1 METKQCSKC
10 KRILPIENFRWK
22 NKSQNLH
29 HSQCKQCQSK
39 REKERYLQDKQRK
52 DAIIQRTL
60 SYKERNL
67 EYIKQ
72 RKACGCAKCGEKRF
86 YVLDFHHLD
95 KKQKNDTI
103 NNLRTCSLDT
113 LSQEIDK
120 CIVLC
125 SNCHREF
132 HYLENYIDDLTI
144 ESYLNNSFGGPG
156 A

>member
-1 METKQCSKC
+1 MEMKQCTKC
-10 KRILPIENFRWK
+10 KKMLPRDNFRWK
-22 NKSQNLH
+22 NKSQNLK
-29 HSQCKQCQSK
+29 HSQCKECQSK
-39 REKERYLQDKQRK
+39 AEKERYIRDEERK
-52 DAIIQRTL
+52 KAILERTL

-86 YVLDFHHLD
+86 YVLDFHHLNKED
-95 KKQKNDTI
+95 KNDYI
-103 NNLRTCSLDT
+103 NHLRTCSLET

-132 HYLENYIDDLTI
+132 HYLEKNTGLTI
-144 ESYLNNSFGGPG
+144 QEYLN
-156 A
+156 